1 MEAGGDNQDL
11 STPLYP
17 QNYPGGRE
25 IAWII
30 QSKGLSII
38 TLQVS
43 SKVSSLLA
51 NCLIFPIILSPLL
64 RFKLVDKLLLSNM
77 LYCKIEFLPI
87 FMTPLK
93 KEPTHSYFVC
103 KKEEI
108 LNRDESSKCT
118 LQYGFVVTTSLV
130 VTIF

>member
-1 MEAGGDNQDL
+1 MSGLGGIVEAGGDYQDL

-43 SKVSSLLA
+43 SKVSSLSD
-51 NCLIFPIILSPLL
+51 ISYDIIYPFS
-64 RFKLVDKLLLSNM
+64 D
-77 LYCKIEFLPI
+77 
-87 FMTPLK
+87 
-93 KEPTHSYFVC
+93 
-103 KKEEI
+103 
-108 LNRDESSKCT
+108 LN
-118 LQYGFVVTTSLV
+118 
-130 VTIF
+130 